1 MPRNKLSIDALQLH
15 PQLRS
20 KSISRQLYKKILLN
34 MDMSDVSFHF
44 SALEVFCTCVTTS
57 KKFLEIFFDFA
68 LVGV

>member
-1 MPRNKLSIDALQLH
+1 
-15 PQLRS
+15 
-20 KSISRQLYKKILLN
+20 

-57 KKFLEIFFDFA
+57 KKFLEIFFNFA